1 MKRSLAGAAVLLT
14 CITSAGAA
22 FAQGGPAQGWPA
34 GPSGPAGPGA
44 VACNDFVKLS
54 AEAQKRGNAVSEA
67 MKAKVD
73 RKQICALMN
82 NFITA
87 ETIVVKFL
95 VDNQSACGVPA
106 EALAGS
112 KASHEKSLKFRT
124 VVCTETPQN
133 KPPSLSDA
141 IKTPT
146 VDNASNTKTGRGT
159 FDSLTGNPLSR

>member
-14 CITSAGAA
+14 CITSCGAA
-22 FAQGGPAQGWPA
+22 FAQGWPA
-34 GPSGPAGPGA
+34 GPSGPAGPAGPGGA

-67 MKAKVD
+67 MKTKVD

-87 ETIVVKFL
+87 ETTVVKFL
-95 VDNQSACGVPA
+95 IDNQSACGVPA
-106 EALAGS
+106 EAITGS

-124 VVCTETPQN
+124 AVCSDAGPQN

-141 IKTPT
+141 IKSPT